1 MIRRPPISTRTDTL
15 FPYTTLFRSE
25 RGEQAAGER
34 RDPAVGDLDEL
45 LDEHQQLAGRVGR
58 GRLGD
63 RHLLVEVPAVASR
76 VALDQR
82 LGEVALGGKVVEES
96 TLGDAGAGDD
106 LVDRTGPVAPFHDKG
121 LGRVHERLWGLASGR
136 GAGGEKGRREGG

>member
-1 MIRRPPISTRTDTL
+1 MGAVLEQPGLIA
-15 FPYTTLFRSE
+15 E

-82 LGEVALGGKVVEES
+82 LGEVALRSEEHTS
-96 TLGDAGAGDD
+96 ELQSLMRTSAAVFCLKTKNTTLH
-106 LVDRTGPVAPFHDKG
+106 THT
-121 LGRVHERLWGLASGR
+121 
-136 GAGGEKGRREGG
+136 